1 MKNNSHTLTKG
12 SVGKGILLFALP
24 LLGSSLIQQ
33 LYSTVDLIFV
43 GQLLGTKAS
52 AAIGASGLIV
62 TCMIGFFNGMA
73 VGTNVFAARHYGA
86 RRFEQL
92 KKLIQTIFWTGI
104 IGGFLLTVIGLV
116 LSPVFLTWMG
126 TPESIFPLAVRYL
139 RIYMASMISVVSYNL
154 LSGVLRALGDSRTP
168 MLYQFFGGII
178 NVFADFIFLYVFHM
192 GVEGT
197 AFATLFSQTFAA
209 VGVMIHLYRLK
220 EPYALRIRF
229 SDCSLKEFT
238 DILKVGVPAGVQSI
252 IITLSNIIIQ
262 SQINTLGVTSVASFT
277 VYFRVELIIYLP
289 IVALGQAVVSF
300 IGQNYGAGNW
310 ERIKKGN
317 RLCIF
322 GGSLITF
329 AACILL
335 IIAMPVI
342 LNVFTKDAAV
352 AAQTLEIVKVTF
364 PFYFFYTVLEC
375 FSSNLR
381 GFGKVFLPM
390 IVTVISFCGFRIVAL
405 FALMAKNPSPDKVAL
420 SYPISW
426 GIAAAAMAMLYVR
439 NNRNRSRKI

>member
-104 IGGFLLTVIGLV
+104 IGGFFLTVIGLV

-209 VGVMIHLYRLK
+209 IGVMIHLYRLK
-220 EPYALRIRF
+220 KTYALRIRF

-381 GFGKVFLPM
+381 GFGKAFLPM

-426 GIAAAAMAMLYVR
+426 GIAAAAMAILYVR
-439 NNRNRSRKI
+439 NNRNRSR

>member
-52 AAIGASGLIV
+52 AAIGARGLIV

-220 EPYALRIRF
+220 EPYALRLRF

-381 GFGKVFLPM
+381 GFGKAFLPM

-405 FALMAKNPSPDKVAL
+405 FALMAKNPSSDKVAL

-426 GIAAAAMAMLYVR
+426 GIAASAMAILYVR